1 MSTASGPYDD
11 EMDAPATARTRAF
24 YDTVADSYARI
35 LPDTR
40 AEAPLDL
47 GVIDHFIA
55 SLPASGSPVL
65 DAGCGTGRMLGHL
78 AARGVANRVGVD
90 LSPGMIAH
98 ARAAHPDTPLEVG
111 DLRSLPFADASLRG
125 VLCWYAIIHSA
136 QEEVQD
142 IAREFARVLEPGGAL
157 VMAFQSG
164 VGERIIERAYGHDV
178 TLRGVLHQTGQ
189 LADILTGM
197 GFDILATADRRP
209 AGSER
214 SSQGFVIARRA

>member
-1 MSTASGPYDD
+1 MSTASGPYGD

-111 DLRSLPFADASLRG
+111 DLRSLPFAGAS
-125 VLCWYAIIHSA
+125 
-136 QEEVQD
+136 
-142 IAREFARVLEPGGAL
+142 
-157 VMAFQSG
+157 
-164 VGERIIERAYGHDV
+164 
-178 TLRGVLHQTGQ
+178 LRGVLHQTGQ
-189 LADILTGM
+189 LADMLTGM